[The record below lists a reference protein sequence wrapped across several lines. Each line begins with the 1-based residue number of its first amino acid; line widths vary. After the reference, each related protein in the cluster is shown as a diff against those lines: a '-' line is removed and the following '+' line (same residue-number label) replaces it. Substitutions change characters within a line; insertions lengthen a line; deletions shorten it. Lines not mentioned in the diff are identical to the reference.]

1 MGYDWDMDETR
12 VCVSLYMGALIRE
25 RLYGSF
31 YMGAYI
37 WGSNQHGAG
46 NSQHTEAFIW
56 ELVYA
61 SVYMGASMWE
71 LLRGSFYMGL
81 YVDCMLTVC

>member
-1 MGYDWDMDETR
+1 MREP
-12 VCVSLYMGALIRE
+12 VMGALKWE

-46 NSQHTEAFIW
+46 NSQHMETFIW

-61 SVYMGASMWE
+61 IVYMGASMWE
-71 LLRGSFYMGL
+71 LLRGSFYMGASMCEL
-81 YVDCMLTVC
+81 VQCVTNASPMRYQCVV